1 MTAKQTYLEEQLK
14 KSFKDYTLEG
24 IQSLVNELQNQDEID
39 AE

>member
-24 IQSLVNELQNQDEID
+24 IQSLVVKRSEKIGS
-39 AE
+39 